1 MSCSIHE
8 VSQVCLCGP
17 GLCDIVPV
25 PSGQLCCHR
34 DALAARW
41 RYGQVPLTWGCND
54 PGIGLM
60 VVFIFYECFAQVLGA
75 VECSAYS
82 WNIKQLP
89 PWPWYVYA
97 IFHHLVCL
105 IWTMFPPMRPV
116 HGAMLCRIWMWS
128 GLFSWYNRGSSGRF
142 APFGTYCFF
151 FTWGFIFPGAHH

>member
-1 MSCSIHE
+1 MVLRTRTMWFSASGHYAVIAMRLQHVGGMGKFLWPE
-8 VSQVCLCGP
+8 VCNESWHLDWWFCL
-17 GLCDIVPV
+17 
-25 PSGQLCCHR
+25 
-34 DALAARW
+34 
-41 RYGQVPLTWGCND
+41 
-54 PGIGLM
+54 
-60 VVFIFYECFAQVLGA
+60 FIFLWVLFAVFRA
-75 VECSAYS
+75 VECSAYR

-105 IWTMFPPMRPV
+105 IWTMFPPMWPV

-128 GLFSWYNRGSSGRF
+128 GLFSWYNRGSSGRL